1 MKHWFRAA
9 AVAMIAPL
17 VLTACL
23 FTPGKFVSSL
33 TINKDRSFTY
43 TYKGEV
49 IALDP
54 DSMGGAGGASAGDG
68 EALDTLDI
76 DNSSEAAEAGENA
89 AEAEDYGPS
98 PAEKAE
104 KKAKRDQQF
113 RELAVQLAKEPG
125 YNSVEYL
132 GEGKFLVDY
141 AISGV
146 LTHNFVY
153 PFNQDTALIF
163 PWIAIELRGKDT
175 VRVKAPGFAKQDAAS
190 SPMGEMPGG
199 SGMDSMASGSFTLTT
214 DAEIVSQNNEAGG
227 TKQGGKTVITW
238 NVTPITKD
246 APMAVLR
253 VAPR

>member
-9 AVAMIAPL
+9 AVVLIAPL

-23 FTPGKFVSSL
+23 FTPGKFVSTL
-33 TINKDRSFTY
+33 MINKDRSFTY

-54 DSMGGAGGASAGDG
+54 DSMDLSGSGD
-68 EALDTLDI
+68 AAHD
-76 DNSSEAAEAGENA
+76 EAAPADGDVVEVNATEAVDAGPTP
-89 AEAEDYGPS
+89 AESA
-98 PAEKAE
+98 AEKAE
-104 KKAKRDQQF
+104 KKAKRDKQF

-132 GEGKFLVDY
+132 GDGKFRVDY

-153 PFNQDTALIF
+153 PFNQDAAMVF
-163 PWIAIELRGKDT
+163 PWVAIELRGKDT
-175 VRVKAPGFAKQDAAS
+175 VRVKAPGFAKQDMAGG
-190 SPMGEMPGG
+190 PMGDMPGG
-199 SGMDSMASGSFTLTT
+199 SGADSTANGSFTLTT
-214 DAEIVSQNNEAGG
+214 DAEIVSQNNEEGG
-227 TKQGGKTVITW
+227 TKAGGKTVITW